1 MTIIRVGVI
10 GCGNI
15 SDAYFKAAPQF
26 DVLKMVA
33 CADINMDAA
42 QAKAETYSLKAL
54 SVADLLVADDIDIIL
69 NLTTPQYHVEV
80 GLQVIAAGKH
90 VYSEKPL
97 ALNLAEATELAAA
110 AKAKGLRV
118 GCAPDTFL
126 GGVHQTARKVID
138 DGLIGDVVAGT
149 AFMLCPGH
157 ERWHPNPD
165 FYYQAGGGP
174 MLDMGP
180 YYITALIN
188 MLGPVDAVVGMAK
201 ATYETRTIKS
211 GDREGESFDVAV
223 DTHFSGIMQFASGA
237 MVTMTQSFDV
247 HKHEH
252 SPIEIY
258 GQKGSMLVADPNKFE
273 GEIKISAGLD
283 DWQDVEQTHIY
294 GDGDYRILGLADMAQ
309 AIVSDRPHRA
319 GLELS
324 LHVLEVMQAIQTAAD
339 EERIVKL
346 EHQCARPAALSDNI
360 EFGQIGE

>member
-1 MTIIRVGVI
+1 MTIINVGVI

-33 CADINMDAA
+33 VADINMDAA
-42 QAKAETYSLKAL
+42 SAKAETYGLKAL
-54 SVADLLVADDIDIIL
+54 SVAELLAADDIDIVL

-97 ALNLAEATELAAA
+97 ALNLAEATELANA

-126 GGVHQTARKVID
+126 GGAHQTARKVID

-149 AFMLCPGH
+149 AFMMCPGH

-201 ATYETRTIKS
+201 ATYNERAIKS
-211 GDREGESFDVAV
+211 GDREGESFGVKI

-237 MVTMTQSFDV
+237 TVTMTQSFDV

-283 DWQDVEQTHIY
+283 DWEMVEQSHIY

-346 EHQCARPAALSDNI
+346 EHQCGRPAALSDAI
-360 EFGQIGE
+360 EFGKIGD

>member
-1 MTIIRVGVI
+1 MTIINVGVI

-26 DVLKMVA
+26 PVLKMLAV
-33 CADINMDAA
+33 ADINMAAA
-42 QAKAETYSLKAL
+42 QAKAETYGLKAM
-54 SVADLLVADDIDIIL
+54 SVADLLANDDIDIVL
-69 NLTTPQYHVEV
+69 NLTTPQYHIEV
-80 GLQVIAAGKH
+80 GLAVVAAGKH

-97 ALNLAEATELAAA
+97 ALNIAEASKLAAA
-110 AKAKGLRV
+110 AKAKGVRV

-126 GGVHQTARKVID
+126 GGAHQTARKALD
-138 DGLIGDVVAGT
+138 EGAIGDVVAGT
-149 AFMLCPGH
+149 AFMMCPGH

-188 MLGPVDAVVGMAK
+188 MLGPVASVVGMAK
-201 ATYETRTIKS
+201 ATYKQRSIKS
-211 GDREGESFDVAV
+211 GDREGETFKVNV
-223 DTHFSGIMQFASGA
+223 DTHFSGIMQFVSGA
-237 MVTMTQSFDV
+237 TVTMTQSFDV
-247 HKHEH
+247 HKHGH

-273 GEIKISAGLD
+273 GEVKISAGLD
-283 DWQDVEQTHIY
+283 DWQEVEQSHIY

-309 AIVSDRPHRA
+309 GIVADRPHRA
-319 GLELS
+319 SLELS
-324 LHVLEVMQAIQTAAD
+324 MHVLEVMEAIQTAAD

-346 EHQCARPAALSDNI
+346 KHQCERPAALPVGL
-360 EFGQIGE
+360 EFGTLD

>member
-1 MTIIRVGVI
+1 MSVIQVGVI

-26 DVLKMVA
+26 PVLKMMAV
-33 CADINMDAA
+33 ADINMAA
-42 QAKAETYSLKAL
+42 ANAKAETYGLKAM
-54 SVADLLVADDIDIIL
+54 SVDELLADEDIDIIL
-69 NLTTPQYHVEV
+69 NLTTPQYHIEV
-80 GLQVIAAGKH
+80 GLQAIAAGKH

-97 ALNLAEATELAAA
+97 ALTVEQAMSLVDA
-110 AKAKGLRV
+110 AKAKNLRA

-126 GGVHQTARKVID
+126 GGVHQTARKAID
-138 DGLIGDVVAGT
+138 DGAIGEVIAGT
-149 AFMLCPGH
+149 AFMMCSGH

-188 MLGPVDAVVGMAK
+188 MLGPVDKVVGMAK
-201 ATYETRTIKS
+201 RTYGSRSIKS
-211 GDREGESFDVAV
+211 GDREGESFDVNV
-223 DTHFSGIMQFASGA
+223 DTHFSGIMQFANGA
-237 MVTMTQSFDV
+237 TVTMTQSFDV

-273 GEIKISAGLD
+273 GEIKTSVGLG
-283 DWQDVEQTHIY
+283 DWQAVEQTHLY

-319 GLELS
+319 SLELS
-324 LHVLEVMQAIQTAAD
+324 LHVLEVMQAIQMASD
-339 EERIVKL
+339 EERVVTL
-346 EHQCARPAALSDNI
+346 QHQCERPAALADDLK
-360 EFGQIGE
+360 FGQLGD